1 MSKLKLRPLKSVL
14 FQVEGGLG
22 EVGGAAEVAPM
33 VLVGA
38 EGEDFFALGREA
50 EVGRDDGEDA
60 FFGEHGKEARRDDV
74 DAGESEGLK
83 RGWSR
88 FLRPEGLSYSMG
100 NKFRFAI
107 GADHPAAE
115 LEVVVEE
122 EGARSF
128 AGLDGKRGEGV
139 AFVVKLQH
147 AAEIDVADDVDVV
160 EDKGLVHL
168 IGVATFGVAGGGI
181 FEEKPGGFFQ
191 AAAGVQ

>member
-14 FQVEGGLG
+14 FQVEGGLD

-88 FLRPEGLSYSMG
+88 FLMPDGLSYSMG

-115 LEVVVEE
+115 LGMVVEE
-122 EGARSF
+122 EGAGGF
-128 AGLDGKRGEGV
+128 AVLDG
-139 AFVVKLQH
+139 
-147 AAEIDVADDVDVV
+147 
-160 EDKGLVHL
+160 
-168 IGVATFGVAGGGI
+168 
-181 FEEKPGGFFQ
+181 
-191 AAAGVQ
+191 

>member
-1 MSKLKLRPLKSVL
+1 MRRRSAVDRPSLL
-14 FQVEGGLG
+14 WQVEGRLG
-22 EVGGAAEVAPM
+22 EVGGAAEVAPI

-38 EGEDFFALGREA
+38 EGEDFFALGGEA
-50 EVGRDDGEDA
+50 EVGRDDREDA
-60 FFGEHGKEARRDDV
+60 FFGEHGEEAQGDDV

-122 EGARSF
+122 EGAKSF
-128 AGLDGKRGEGV
+128 ASLDGE
-139 AFVVKLQH
+139 
-147 AAEIDVADDVDVV
+147 
-160 EDKGLVHL
+160 
-168 IGVATFGVAGGGI
+168 
-181 FEEKPGGFFQ
+181 
-191 AAAGVQ
+191 